1 MGKNSNKIWLISNN
15 KRMGNSFS
23 QRKSL
28 KQHEKSKGRLSKA
41 RKVQIPVSIIAPNK
55 LFDVRNKVK
64 QIRIRHS
71 NSIRIRIRQPGI
83 LAEPRPDLRSDIIC
97 YIQNSRCTATTYTAR
112 PYTSS
117 VALSDVARWARASCR
132 NYGAA
137 IIKANFPTG
146 IYQVF
151 LHCMAILALN
161 DSITI
166 FTNVTGTF
174 CNCIQRR
181 AIVAFLSVVATFP
194 TGILQVFLHCRANVA
209 INIITISRNPTGIRR
224 AFVAFLAT
232 NRGVGE

>member
-97 YIQNSRCTATTYTAR
+97 YIQNSTAYTAG

-117 VALSDVARWARASCR
+117 VALSDVARWARASFHR
-132 NYGAA
+132 YDGGSNA
-137 IIKANFPTG
+137 I
-146 IYQVF
+146 
-151 LHCMAILALN
+151 
-161 DSITI
+161 
-166 FTNVTGTF
+166 
-174 CNCIQRR
+174 
-181 AIVAFLSVVATFP
+181 FP